1 LLVAI
6 HLTMYNRYNSIYSF
20 LLTWQLLII
29 GKMHLPRLIKNIIY
43 IISFILAFSA
53 AYFFPNK
60 LLVKAE
66 KPNAPT
72 TLTLRLPFAVESRW
86 TNFTPKKN
94 AFVAGNSDTWFV
106 YGWFGAIE
114 LNKTNAN
121 KYPALENRHQGIDF
135 SAKEGTQVIAA
146 ADGIVYYT
154 GDLYG
159 RTVSIRHIE
168 GYETVYGHLSTVD
181 VIEGQK
187 VRAGDLVGMVGR
199 TGTVNPH
206 LHFELRRYV
215 EDGTWAINPRKLIKT
230 DWTKVVV
237 PDFPANRFFQP
248 SLTDPDQ
255 QADFLL
261 PKSYNIP

>member
-1 LLVAI
+1 LSLIAFWESLISIFIGRIIEAI
-6 HLTMYNRYNSIYSF
+6 MNKLFRNTLYVV
-20 LLTWQLLII
+20 T
-29 GKMHLPRLIKNIIY
+29 
-43 IISFILAFSA
+43 FILAFSA

-66 KPNAPT
+66 KPNSPT
-72 TLTLRLPFAVESRW
+72 TLTLSLPFNVESRW
-86 TNFTPKKN
+86 SNFTPKNN
-94 AFVAGNSDTWFV
+94 AFVAGSGDTWFV

-135 SAKEGTQVIAA
+135 SAKEGTPVVAA
-146 ADGIVYYT
+146 ADGIVYFA
-154 GDLYG
+154 GELYG

-168 GYETVYGHLSTVD
+168 GYETVYGHLSEVD
-181 VIEGQK
+181 VIEGQNVK
-187 VRAGDLVGMVGR
+187 KGEVIGSVGR

-215 EDGTWAINPRKLIKT
+215 EDGTWAINPRKLIQT
-230 DWTKVVV
+230 DWKKVVV
-237 PDFPANRFFQP
+237 PDYPANRFFKP

-255 QADFLL
+255 QEDFLL
-261 PKSYNIP
+261 PKSFNIPKS